1 MKQLTPGNPRSMA
14 SKMRRGAIT
23 LLAILLLLSMP
34 IIHAAELQLTYD
46 ANGNLV
52 SGDGK
57 YRVYNDL
64 NELWKIYNGSSINDP
79 LLEEYYFHPMEERIL
94 QKIVYH
100 TNGSVKEN
108 VYYITKNLVRISN
121 DTGTFDFR
129 YIYHEGTLIAQQNP
143 DGSKL
148 FIHSNHE
155 GSVSVV
161 SNSTGDVIENTI
173 MTPFGEV
180 LSGGTTT
187 RYGYENK
194 EHDTIVGDTDF
205 NFRKYK
211 PEWALFLQPDD
222 VIQNIYDPQSLNRYS
237 FERNNPYRYVD
248 PSGHFIDPIT
258 DTILFVAAVAIIFV
272 IVVDLFAT
280 FSGQRNVDDDTYV
293 SSAPEYSQIP
303 SGNQQTT
310 DKNQQDAK
318 KKDKT
323 SYKDPTAT
331 YTDIKDSNGNV
342 IGQTSSHGVT
352 DTGHHGQRPPAN
364 YISGVYQNPVR
375 TNDAETKTPRVIQS
389 PSNPGG
395 KSWSPPRVGSSYTTS
410 RGVTTTIASTGR
422 MISGGSYSISSSHKS
437 SYGY

>member
-1 MKQLTPGNPRSMA
+1 MA

-34 IIHAAELQLTYD
+34 IIHAAELRLTYD

-187 RYGYENK
+187 RYGYEGK

-211 PEWALFLQPDD
+211 PEWALFLQPDSLIPD
-222 VIQNIYDPQSLNRYS
+222 VYDPQELNRYM
-237 FERNNPYRYVD
+237 FERGNPYR
-248 PSGHFIDPIT
+248 HIDPTGHSKMTLPTFKQIANEVKYWVDEINKAWEATPGAQYVENFAIT
-258 DTILFVAAVAIIFV
+258 VFGNFKDVVDWMWMETEPDILHTDEELKEARKDAGIAVADESLNYLGGRYIKG
-272 IVVDLFAT
+272 FA
-280 FSGQRNVDDDTYV
+280 V
-293 SSAPEYSQIP
+293 
-303 SGNQQTT
+303 
-310 DKNQQDAK
+310 
-318 KKDKT
+318 
-323 SYKDPTAT
+323 
-331 YTDIKDSNGNV
+331 
-342 IGQTSSHGVT
+342 
-352 DTGHHGQRPPAN
+352 
-364 YISGVYQNPVR
+364 
-375 TNDAETKTPRVIQS
+375 
-389 PSNPGG
+389 
-395 KSWSPPRVGSSYTTS
+395 
-410 RGVTTTIASTGR
+410 ASTGYGIATGR
-422 MISGGSYSISSSHKS
+422 SLIRDIGTYLVNTMNVGSEHITGVATTVYNTLLTGNGAKW
-437 SYGY
+437 YVNKNTGRVTY